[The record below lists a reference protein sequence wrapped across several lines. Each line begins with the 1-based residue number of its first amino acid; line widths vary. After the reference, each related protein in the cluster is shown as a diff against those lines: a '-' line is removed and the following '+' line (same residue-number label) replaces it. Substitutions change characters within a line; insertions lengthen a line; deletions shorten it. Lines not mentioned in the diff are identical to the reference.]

1 LSNADGQEDEELVKS
16 LFDFD
21 ENAKYKEGKSFEA
34 VVSSSEKKPLFKFN
48 NSSTAENKPTFVLK
62 PFFPITSGSQSSLF
76 KLPEKITQGVQ
87 EDERSK
93 DHTET
98 TKQPDSIVEF
108 PAASISDSKLFQR
121 QIAKLKTLKG
131 VAPSKKEHGF
141 LSIER
146 IKGLLYLV
154 YRNFLGVTQ
163 FSGVISEKINLAK
176 IVEKDGKFKVKIA
189 AGAKDNEGKFYI
201 EHLMV
206 NFLGEADRT
215 TFMNVHSEL
224 FNQ

>member
-1 LSNADGQEDEELVKS
+1 
-16 LFDFD
+16 
-21 ENAKYKEGKSFEA
+21 
-34 VVSSSEKKPLFKFN
+34 VVSSSDKKALFKFN
-48 NSSTAENKPTFVLK
+48 NSSTSAENKPTFVLK
-62 PFFPITSGSQSSLF
+62 PFFPITAGSQSSLF

-93 DHTET
+93 DQTEIT
-98 TKQPDSIVEF
+98 NPPECTVEL

-189 AGAKDNEGKFYI
+189 AGAKDNEGKLYI

-215 TFMNVHSEL
+215 TFMNVHS
-224 FNQ
+224 